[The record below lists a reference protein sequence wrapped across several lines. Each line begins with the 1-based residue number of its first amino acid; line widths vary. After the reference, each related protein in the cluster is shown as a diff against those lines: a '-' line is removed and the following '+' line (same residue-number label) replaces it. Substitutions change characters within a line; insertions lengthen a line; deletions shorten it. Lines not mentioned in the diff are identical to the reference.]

1 MHGGRELVF
10 EGTLENDRANGVA
23 SENAGRAK
31 RQAGQWAGGDGAQG
45 EGLTQQGLPQQ
56 GLPQQVKG
64 KAQKA
69 WGDLKDAV
77 RFAKNR
83 GAKNQASSRAE
94 KRPAATRLTK
104 A

>member
-56 GLPQQVKG
+56 VKG

>member
-23 SENAGRAK
+23 SENARRAK

-45 EGLTQQGLPQQ
+45 EGLTQQ

-83 GAKNQASSRAE
+83 GAKNQASSRSE

>member
-23 SENAGRAK
+23 SENARRAK

-56 GLPQQVKG
+56 VKR

-69 WGDLKDAV
+69 WGDLKDSV

>member
-23 SENAGRAK
+23 SENARRAK

-56 GLPQQVKG
+56 VKR

>member
-23 SENAGRAK
+23 SENARRAK

-45 EGLTQQGLPQQ
+45 EGLTQQ

>member
-10 EGTLENDRANGVA
+10 EGTLDNERAKGVT
-23 SENAGRAK
+23 NQDAGRAK
-31 RQAGQWAGGDGAQG
+31 RQASQWAGGDGAQG
-45 EGLTQQGLPQQ
+45 EGLTQQL
-56 GLPQQVKG
+56 KG

-77 RFAKNR
+77 RGAKSR